1 VKDEYISI
9 SEFAKRAG
17 VSRPTIY
24 SKLESELSSF
34 CKVVKGKKVINIAA
48 LSLFGVKESV
58 NNFTDNETLKALV
71 TVLQEQQE
79 TLQKELDIKNRQIDT
94 LNAQNSQ
101 QLKLI
106 DQQQQLQAL
115 AERKRIEAPA
125 ERIKE
130 EKGLL
135 NREKFSTRTE
145 YAEYLRRLLPQQ
157 INSIFAGRKAKQE
170 LDKVLELMSE
180 EERGLLKE
188 NPRIRETIETLEKR
202 DFDKYEQDMRE
213 AEEESR
219 QMRKVHNR
227 AMEKVR
233 EELQREK
240 EEFSSHID
248 GD

>member
-1 VKDEYISI
+1 MKDEYISI